1 MVICFVIE
9 NYVVTTV
16 YFYIKILQTEALKC
30 HTVLCLFY
38 HELGVTVLLSLC
50 LLCSCRLFDFSE
62 EQVEDKE
69 EEKQEDVSPQPASQS
84 YAATVALSSTPP
96 SSTTLMGTVS

>member
-38 HELGVTVLLSLC
+38 HELGVTVLSLSALFVQAV
-50 LLCSCRLFDFSE
+50 RL
-62 EQVEDKE
+62 Q
-69 EEKQEDVSPQPASQS
+69 
-84 YAATVALSSTPP
+84 
-96 SSTTLMGTVS
+96 